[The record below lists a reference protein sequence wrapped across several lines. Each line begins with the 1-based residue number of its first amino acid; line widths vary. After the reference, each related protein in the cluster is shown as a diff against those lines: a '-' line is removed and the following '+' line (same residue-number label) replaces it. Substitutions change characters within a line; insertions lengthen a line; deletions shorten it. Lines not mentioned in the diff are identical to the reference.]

1 MPTVTYDTNVFINR
15 KPAYFPADFRM
26 SAVVMQELAAGA
38 VDDSELKQLNAAR
51 LAYKKEDRL
60 LVPLE
65 EDWWQAGRVLN
76 ALLRGL
82 KSKAGGRTPKLP
94 DSEKHRIISD
104 VLIAVTARR
113 ARALVVTDNIK
124 DFERIR
130 PYCDVRIMRGAEFFG
145 RRG

>member
-15 KPAYFPADFRM
+15 KPAYFPASFVM

-51 LAYKKEDRL
+51 LEYKKEDRL
-60 LVPLE
+60 LVPTG
-65 EDWWQAGRVLN
+65 EDWWQAGKVLN
-76 ALLRGL
+76 SLLRGQ
-82 KSKAGGRTPKLP
+82 KAKRGGKTPKLP

-113 ARALVVTDNIK
+113 ARATVVTDNLK
-124 DFERIR
+124 DFAKIGY
-130 PYCDVRIMRGAEFFG
+130 YCDVRVMSADEFFG
-145 RRG
+145 KRG